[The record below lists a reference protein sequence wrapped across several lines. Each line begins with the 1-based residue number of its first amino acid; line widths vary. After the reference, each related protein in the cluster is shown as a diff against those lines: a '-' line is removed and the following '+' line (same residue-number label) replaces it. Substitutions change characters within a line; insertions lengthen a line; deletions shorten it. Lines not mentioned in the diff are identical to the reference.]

1 MKWNET
7 MEKLAQTTNVTR
19 RELVLGAAACTFG
32 GMVVGMLVAKMA
44 TGWNWSLNLGS
55 GNGSGNQNNGN
66 GNQAEPASGDTSVG
80 KACKKQKC
88 RKKKVMEK
96 ELEEA

>member
-32 GMVVGMLVAKMA
+32 GMVVGMLVARMA
-44 TGWNWSLNLGS
+44 TGWSWSLNLGS

-66 GNQAEPASGDTSVG
+66 GNQTEPALGNTSA
-80 KACKKQKC
+80 KKTCKKQKC
-88 RKKKVMEK
+88 RKRKEIEK
-96 ELEEA
+96 ESEEA